1 LYKLLFIG
9 IRFKFFSIHYGPFTN
24 QELYSRTVYGIVY
37 HIIGTLK
44 KNPIIYTINSKYV
57 LFTYMIQALIN
68 SIKNNTS
75 YMVNK
80 HVYHLLYI

>member
-44 KNPIIYTINSKYV
+44 KNPIIYTINNKYV
-57 LFTYMIQALIN
+57 LFTYMVKVLIY
-68 SIKNNTS
+68 SIVINAYDNVNN
-75 YMVNK
+75 

>member
-1 LYKLLFIG
+1 MLHQAHV
-9 IRFKFFSIHYGPFTN
+9 KFFSIHYGPFTN

-44 KNPIIYTINSKYV
+44 KNPIIYTINNKYV
-57 LFTYMIQALIN
+57 LFTYMVKVLIY
-68 SIKNNTS
+68 SIVINAYDNVNN
-75 YMVNK
+75 

>member
-1 LYKLLFIG
+1 MVLSLI
-9 IRFKFFSIHYGPFTN
+9 FTN

-44 KNPIIYTINSKYV
+44 KNPIIYTINNKYV
-57 LFTYMIQALIN
+57 LFTYIVKALAN
-68 SIKNNTS
+68 SIENNILHE
-75 YMVNK
+75 VNK